1 MVLFAARSRCIFFV
15 MRTEPIQV
23 LSETE
28 LLGHKFTVYGTAE
41 NPLSLAKE
49 VAECIEYD
57 QSSVNKLVNLVDDDE
72 KVRNNLP
79 TPGGNQQ
86 VWFLTE
92 DGLYE
97 VLMQSRK
104 PIAKEFKKGVKEIL
118 KTIRKTGGYLATKQD
133 DTPEE
138 IMARALTIAQATLA
152 KREERLKQ
160 LEAQAEQQQVTIEI
174 QTEEIKKS
182 APKVSYYD
190 NHLQSVN
197 TQTSTQAAKQIGMDA
212 EKLHKK
218 LKEIGIIYRQSGQWI
233 LHAPYSTWGMHS
245 TRTQTYTRS
254 DGSTGTSVYTV
265 WTTKGVRFIIAL
277 YENDWNVKKAIKQIK
292 GELNQ
297 SHINQVFPT
306 LFYEVG
312 RLFTSI
318 TAAIRNTNK
327 KTMKTIDKLE
337 IILQK
342 MEEQNNRLERIYGKH
357 LKLIVCTGKRSEK
370 VKFKH
375 ED

>member
-1 MVLFAARSRCIFFV
+1 MS
-15 MRTEPIQV
+15 TNSIQV

-28 LLGHKFTVYGTAE
+28 LLGRKFTVYGTAE
-41 NPLSLAKE
+41 NPLFLAKE
-49 VAECIEYD
+49 VAECIDYAKTSKGKFD
-57 QSSVNKLVNLVDDDE
+57 VSNMVSSVDEEEKLVRTIFVSGQNRE
-72 KVRNNLP
+72 
-79 TPGGNQQ
+79 
-86 VWFLTE
+86 VWLLTE

-118 KTIRKTGGYLATKQD
+118 KSIRKTGGYLATKQD

-292 GELNQ
+292 GELN
-297 SHINQVFPT
+297 P
-306 LFYEVG
+306 
-312 RLFTSI
+312 
-318 TAAIRNTNK
+318 AA
-327 KTMKTIDKLE
+327 
-337 IILQK
+337 
-342 MEEQNNRLERIYGKH
+342 
-357 LKLIVCTGKRSEK
+357 
-370 VKFKH
+370 
-375 ED
+375 

>member
-1 MVLFAARSRCIFFV
+1 MS
-15 MRTEPIQV
+15 TNSIQV

-28 LLGHKFTVYGTAE
+28 LLGRKFTVYGTAE
-41 NPLSLAKE
+41 NPLFLAKE
-49 VAECIEYD
+49 VAECIDYAKTSKGKFD
-57 QSSVNKLVNLVDDDE
+57 VSNMVSSVDEEEKLVRTIFVSGQNRE
-72 KVRNNLP
+72 
-79 TPGGNQQ
+79 
-86 VWFLTE
+86 VWLLTE

-118 KTIRKTGGYLATKQD
+118 KTIRKTGGYIATKQD

-174 QTEEIKKS
+174 QTEEIKKA

-292 GELNQ
+292 GELN
-297 SHINQVFPT
+297 P
-306 LFYEVG
+306 
-312 RLFTSI
+312 
-318 TAAIRNTNK
+318 AA
-327 KTMKTIDKLE
+327 
-337 IILQK
+337 
-342 MEEQNNRLERIYGKH
+342 
-357 LKLIVCTGKRSEK
+357 
-370 VKFKH
+370 
-375 ED
+375 

>member
-1 MVLFAARSRCIFFV
+1 MDLLAARSRCIFFV
-15 MRTEPIQV
+15 MLTNPIQV
-23 LSETE
+23 LKQTE
-28 LLGHKFTVYGTAE
+28 LCGRQFTVYGTVE
-41 NPLSLAKE
+41 EPLFRAKD
-49 VAECIEYD
+49 VAEVINHNNI
-57 QSSVNKLVNLVDDDE
+57 SHMLSLVDDDE
-72 KVRNNLP
+72 KGVTQFV

-86 VWFLTE
+86 VWMLTE
-92 DGLYE
+92 GGLYE

-104 PIAKEFKKGVKEIL
+104 PIAKQFKKGVKQIL
-118 KTIRKTGGYLATKQD
+118 HEVRTTGGYLATKQD

-245 TRTQTYTRS
+245 TRSQTYTRS

-292 GELNQ
+292 GELN
-297 SHINQVFPT
+297 P
-306 LFYEVG
+306 
-312 RLFTSI
+312 
-318 TAAIRNTNK
+318 AA
-327 KTMKTIDKLE
+327 
-337 IILQK
+337 
-342 MEEQNNRLERIYGKH
+342 
-357 LKLIVCTGKRSEK
+357 
-370 VKFKH
+370 
-375 ED
+375 

>member
-1 MVLFAARSRCIFFV
+1 MFSSRDRVLFYFMLNNQKSDASV
-15 MRTEPIQV
+15 IQV
-23 LSETE
+23 FNSPQFGEIRTAGTSEEPLFCLSDVCSV
-28 LLGHKFTVYGTAE
+28 LGLRQGDVKQRLDDGVVSTQPIIDALGREQQANF
-41 NPLSLAKE
+41 
-49 VAECIEYD
+49 
-57 QSSVNKLVNLVDDDE
+57 VN
-72 KVRNNLP
+72 
-79 TPGGNQQ
+79 
-86 VWFLTE
+86 E
-92 DGLYE
+92 DGLFD
-97 VLMQSRK
+97 VILDSRK
-104 PIAKEFKKGVKEIL
+104 PQAKAFRKWVTSEVL
-118 KTIRKTGGYLATKQD
+118 PAIRKTGGYLATKQD

-138 IMARALTIAQATLA
+138 IMARALTIAQTTLA

-174 QTEEIKKS
+174 QTEEIKKT

-292 GELNQ
+292 GELN
-297 SHINQVFPT
+297 P
-306 LFYEVG
+306 
-312 RLFTSI
+312 
-318 TAAIRNTNK
+318 AA
-327 KTMKTIDKLE
+327 
-337 IILQK
+337 
-342 MEEQNNRLERIYGKH
+342 
-357 LKLIVCTGKRSEK
+357 
-370 VKFKH
+370 
-375 ED
+375 

>member
-1 MVLFAARSRCIFFV
+1 MLNNQKSDASA
-15 MRTEPIQV
+15 IQV
-23 LSETE
+23 FNSPQFGEIRTAGTSEEPLFCLSDVCSV
-28 LLGHKFTVYGTAE
+28 LGLRQGDVKQRLDDGVVSTQPIIDALGREQQANF
-41 NPLSLAKE
+41 
-49 VAECIEYD
+49 
-57 QSSVNKLVNLVDDDE
+57 VN
-72 KVRNNLP
+72 
-79 TPGGNQQ
+79 
-86 VWFLTE
+86 E
-92 DGLYE
+92 DGLYD
-97 VLMQSRK
+97 VILDSRK
-104 PIAKEFKKGVKEIL
+104 PQAKAFRKWVTSEVL
-118 KTIRKTGGYLATKQD
+118 PAIRKTGGYLATKQD

-245 TRTQTYTRS
+245 TRSQTYTRS

-292 GELNQ
+292 GELN
-297 SHINQVFPT
+297 P
-306 LFYEVG
+306 
-312 RLFTSI
+312 
-318 TAAIRNTNK
+318 AA
-327 KTMKTIDKLE
+327 
-337 IILQK
+337 
-342 MEEQNNRLERIYGKH
+342 
-357 LKLIVCTGKRSEK
+357 
-370 VKFKH
+370 
-375 ED
+375 

>member
-1 MVLFAARSRCIFFV
+1 METSTNKILWFCSQLVVGAFFFV

-41 NPLSLAKE
+41 NPLFLAKE
-49 VAECIEYD
+49 VAECIDYAKTSQGYYD
-57 QSSVNKLVNLVDDDE
+57 VSRMVGTVDEEE
-72 KVRNNLP
+72 KDLRTIFVDGRNYEM
-79 TPGGNQQ
+79 
-86 VWFLTE
+86 WFLTE

-197 TQTSTQAAKQIGMDA
+197 ALTATQIAKEIGMSA
-212 EKLHKK
+212 EKLNNK
-218 LKEIGIIYRQSGQWI
+218 LKGLGIQFKQSGQW
-233 LHAPYSTWGMHS
+233 LLKSPYDKWGMHE
-245 TRTQTYTRS
+245 TRT
-254 DGSTGTSVYTV
+254 
-265 WTTKGVRFIIAL
+265 
-277 YENDWNVKKAIKQIK
+277 
-292 GELNQ
+292 
-297 SHINQVFPT
+297 
-306 LFYEVG
+306 
-312 RLFTSI
+312 
-318 TAAIRNTNK
+318 
-327 KTMKTIDKLE
+327 
-337 IILQK
+337 
-342 MEEQNNRLERIYGKH
+342 NR
-357 LKLIVCTGKRSEK
+357 KR
-370 VKFKH
+370 
-375 ED
+375 